1 MKSRLLETRLLEAVA
16 LLAAGVIAATP
27 AKAVVTWTPI
37 ARDGQASPDGNG
49 TFGGYTRYGEA
60 FLNDSGHVVFAGRRV
75 GTAGG
80 TTDDAVIAR
89 GNGLTVALLAREG
102 QPIPDGPGAFGN
114 MLEIL
119 RQYSI
124 NDSGRIAFNVPLTGT
139 PGGTSDDRA
148 IYSAVHPGLTW
159 KHVRKGEIAPF
170 TTSPFNALFPP
181 QINDQPPA
189 AVAFYASIGAGST
202 PGVAYVSRLGVLHP
216 VAYLTQPAPDA
227 GEGDGVNG
235 ILGSFPDN
243 SSSPP
248 SLRPNASEVA
258 LWAHVSGTTSA
269 SLDDD
274 GIFRASPDGIVDLA
288 RGNRP
293 APGGGTY
300 AEFNSPVYNA
310 DGIAAFRCQ
319 LQPSGPG
326 PFIIA
331 LDWPLGGD
339 LAVTTG
345 SAAADGNGV
354 IANVGHPSL
363 NIAEAVSYR
372 ITFSGTAGGGL
383 DDTGIYLSDV
393 ARLTLPDLENLLAR
407 EGQSPPEGDGVFN
420 DFANFTAINDSTQVL
435 FIATLRGTDGG
446 GSDDRGL
453 YLWDRVEGLVKLLRE
468 GDVVEGRT
476 VVAFSALTERDHG
489 GTRTLNDRGEAC
501 VRVDLSP
508 EGADGI
514 YRIGFERP
522 TVAVETGSPSTPGL
536 VLGPNPVR
544 DRALVRFTRP
554 PGAFRLSV
562 VDLAGRTVRVLG
574 DQHSA
579 AVDMIRW
586 DVRDDRGRPLPA
598 GVYFLRFETAS
609 GVTATR
615 FAHLQ

>member
-1 MKSRLLETRLLEAVA
+1 MRMRPIEAW
-16 LLAAGVIAATP
+16 LLAAGLIAAAP
-27 AKAVVTWTPI
+27 APAAVTWVAI

-60 FLNDSGHVVFAGRRV
+60 FLNDSGQVVFAARRI
-75 GTAGG
+75 GTAAG
-80 TTDDAVIAR
+80 TADDAVIAR
-89 GNGLTVALLAREG
+89 GNGLSVALIAREG
-102 QPIPDGPGAFGN
+102 QPIPDGPGAFGH

-124 NDSGRIAFNVPLTGT
+124 NDSGRIAFNAPLTGT

-148 IYSAVHPGLTW
+148 IYSAVDPGVYW
-159 KHVRKGEIAPF
+159 KVVRKGEIAPF
-170 TTSPFNALFPP
+170 TTSPFNALLPP
-181 QINDQPPA
+181 QINEQPPS
-189 AVAFYASIGAGST
+189 AVAFYASLGAGFI
-202 PGVAYVSRLGVLHP
+202 PGVAYVWRLGVLHP
-216 VAYLTQPAPDA
+216 VAYGTQLAPDQ

-235 ILGSFPDN
+235 SITSFPDN
-243 SSSPP
+243 SASPP
-248 SLRPNASEVA
+248 SLRSNASEVA
-258 LWAHVSGTTSA
+258 LWAHLAGTTSG

-331 LDWPLGGD
+331 LDWPFGGD

-354 IANVGHPSL
+354 IANIGHPSL

-372 ITFSGTAGGGL
+372 VTFSGTAGGGL

-393 ARLTLPDLENLLAR
+393 ARLTLPNLENLLAR
-407 EGQSPPEGDGVFN
+407 EGQPPPEGDGVFN
-420 DFANFTAINDSTQVL
+420 DFGNLTAINDSTQVL
-435 FIATLRGTDGG
+435 FTATLRSTDGG
-446 GSDDRGL
+446 ASDDRGL
-453 YLWDRVEGLVKLLRE
+453 YLWDKGQGLVKLLRE
-468 GDVVEGRT
+468 GDLLGGRT
-476 VVAFSALTERDHG
+476 VVAFSTLTERDHG

-508 EGADGI
+508 EGGDGV
-514 YRIGFERP
+514 YRIGLERP
-522 TVAVETGSPSTPGL
+522 TVGVETGPASNPGL

-544 DRALVRFTRP
+544 DRALIRFTRP
-554 PGAFRLSV
+554 PGAFRLTV
-562 VDLAGRTVRVLG
+562 VDLAGRTVKVLA
-574 DQHSA
+574 DQHGDSELL
-579 AVDMIRW
+579 RW
-586 DVRDDRGRPLPA
+586 DVRDTHGRTLPA
-598 GVYFLRFETAS
+598 GIYFLRLETAL
-609 GVTATR
+609 GVSATR
-615 FAHLQ
+615 FARLP